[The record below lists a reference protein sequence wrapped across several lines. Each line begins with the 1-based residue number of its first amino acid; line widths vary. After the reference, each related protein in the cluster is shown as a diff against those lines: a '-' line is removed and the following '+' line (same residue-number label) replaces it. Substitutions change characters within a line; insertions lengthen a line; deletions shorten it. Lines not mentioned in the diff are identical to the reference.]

1 MLLYRVVFSN
11 VFFFSSYSEDK
22 DPGRFIHVSFKSS
35 VLQLNI
41 LSNLMAYFYLYAF
54 RKQNLRNDLAIE
66 VQLLSKDLGITY
78 KEVPAGPS
86 AADKRFKSLTYTLKA
101 S

>member
-1 MLLYRVVFSN
+1 
-11 VFFFSSYSEDK
+11 
-22 DPGRFIHVSFKSS
+22 
-35 VLQLNI
+35 
-41 LSNLMAYFYLYAF
+41 MAYFYLYAF

-78 KEVPAGPS
+78 KEVLAGPS

-101 S
+101 SWKNPWENLKLKIVMDEDDEILNIACW